1 MDILYSKN
9 VRSFT
14 MLHTDFL
21 DCEMLNSNEKIL
33 LAILM
38 RYDSYGKNNPPTT
51 FPSFAGLARKSGLA
65 EKVVKI
71 TLKALEEK
79 QLICKQA
86 RYRNGSR
93 ARAANFYMIQ
103 DNPLLWKSSKAD
115 SSNTS
120 NIDTF
125 GDTIQEAIE
134 LLHFAGYKVMKPVNK
149 ETSFSDVGASEKS
162 EFVSANNVNFV
173 VKKGVRPFTIIYN
186 DFLDFEGLRSKEKL
200 ILILLMR
207 YGAARKN
214 GTAFPSIETLA
225 RKTGMSERSVQ
236 YTLKKLIEKKLLIK
250 QARFSKGK
258 GQISNTYII
267 YDSPDLWKAKDSKL
281 LPETFSQSEVSAI
294 AETIHSLGYTVEKQ
308 ATRENILIKDL
319 NKKKASFSDVGA
331 SEKDESLSVNNVNF
345 VDVSSISDDTSSE
358 LKSQAQISKLSSNSN
373 EKLERYSKD
382 FLYRH
387 FDFESVYII
396 ASQQRIRSDAVDS
409 IFAILYDLLNS
420 HTTTIMIGKE
430 QKSTDI
436 VISKLLKLDSWD
448 ILYVI
453 EKYNSQ
459 ITEIYSPL
467 SWIRTALYFAR
478 EENKLSIINQINYN
492 MPKPYYEG

>member
-1 MDILYSKN
+1 MDILYGKD

-149 ETSFSDVGASEKS
+149 ETSFSDVGASEKG

-214 GTAFPSIETLA
+214 GTAFSSIETLA

-281 LPETFSQSEVSAI
+281 LPETFSQNEVSAI

-308 ATRENILIKDL
+308 AVRENILIKDS

-358 LKSQAQISKLSSNSN
+358 LKSQAQISKLSSDSN
-373 EKLERYSKD
+373 EKLELYSKD

-396 ASQQRIRSDAVDS
+396 ASQQRICSDAVDS
-409 IFAILYDLLNS
+409 IFAILYELLNS

-430 QKSTDI
+430 QKPTDI

-453 EKYNSQ
+453 EKYTSQ

-492 MPKPYYEG
+492 MPKPYY